1 MDGEP
6 LKKMLVGEEA
16 GVVDYA
22 LHMGL
27 STVPLNERIG
37 GPFTIR
43 FTGARTCM
51 SCGKRVKKFYG
62 QGLCYPCLMNAP
74 EASECIVRPELCRAH
89 LGEGRDPAWEKDHHL
104 TEHFVYLS
112 QTGTPSLATAA
123 KGGIKVGVTR
133 STQIPVRWIDQ
144 GAVLAVLI
152 ARTPYR
158 QLAGAIEVDLK
169 RTLADKTDWRKM
181 LQQVVPD
188 PTALLAAR
196 DAAVSGV
203 DAELKAYMLAAEEPR
218 TLTYPLRETLPKITS
233 VTFEKLPEITG
244 TLLGIKGQ
252 YLVWK
257 DGRVLN
263 VRNHTGY
270 HAEIE

>member
-6 LKKMLVGEEA
+6 LKKMLVGVEA
-16 GVVDYA
+16 GEVSYA
-22 LHMGL
+22 LHMGS
-27 STVPLNERIG
+27 STVPLAERIG
-37 GPFTIR
+37 HEFSLR

-89 LGEGRDPAWEKDHHL
+89 WGEGRDPVWEKEHHL

-112 QTGTPSLATAA
+112 QTG
-123 KGGIKVGVTR
+123 GVKVGVTR
-133 STQIPVRWIDQ
+133 ATQIPVRWVDQ

-169 RTLADKTDWRKM
+169 RSLADRTDWRKM
-181 LQQVVPD
+181 LKQVVPD
-188 PTALLAAR
+188 PDALIAAR
-196 DAAVSGV
+196 DTAASSVA
-203 DAELKAYMLAAEEPR
+203 AELKEFMLPTEAPR
-218 TLTYPLRETLPKITS
+218 TLVYPLRETLPKITS
-233 VTFEKLPEITG
+233 VSFEKLPEITG

-252 YLVWK
+252 YLLFK
-257 DGRVLN
+257 DGRVFN

-270 HAEIE
+270 HVELG

>member
-6 LKKMLVGEEA
+6 LRKMLVGEEA
-16 GVVDYA
+16 GTVNYA

-27 STVPLNERIG
+27 SIVPLNERIG
-37 GPFTIR
+37 TSFTMR

-62 QGLCYPCLMNAP
+62 QGLCYPCLTSAP

-89 LGEGRDPAWEKDHHL
+89 LGEGRDPQWEKDHHL
-104 TEHFVYLS
+104 QEHFVYLS
-112 QTGTPSLATAA
+112 QT
-123 KGGIKVGVTR
+123 GGIKVGVTR

-169 RTLADKTDWRKM
+169 RTMADRTDYRKM

-188 PTALLAAR
+188 PVSLLAAR
-196 DAAVSGV
+196 DVAV
-203 DAELKAYMLAAEEPR
+203 ANIAPELKEHMLTAEEPR
-218 TLTYPLRETLPKITS
+218 TLVYPLREMLPKITS
-233 VTFEKLPEITG
+233 VTFEKLPEISG

-257 DGRVLN
+257 DGRVFN

-270 HAEIE
+270 HAEIG

>member
-6 LKKMLVGEEA
+6 LKKMLA
-16 GVVDYA
+16 GVDAGEVNYA
-22 LHMGL
+22 LHLGA
-27 STVPLNERIG
+27 SIIPLTDRIG
-37 GPFTIR
+37 TPFTIR

-89 LGEGRDPAWEKDHHL
+89 LGEGRDPAWEKEHHVA
-104 TEHFVYLS
+104 EHLVYLS
-112 QTGTPSLATAA
+112 QT
-123 KGGIKVGVTR
+123 GGIKVGVTR
-133 STQIPVRWIDQ
+133 ATQIPVRWIDQ

-169 RTLADKTDWRKM
+169 KILADKTDWRKM

-188 PTALLAAR
+188 RSALTAAR
-196 DAAVSGV
+196 DAAVIAV
-203 DAELKAYMLAAEEPR
+203 APELKQYMLAAEEPQ
-218 TLTYPLRETLPKITS
+218 TLAYPMRETLPKITS
-233 VTFEKLPEITG
+233 VSFEKLPEITG

-252 YLVWK
+252 YLLWK
-257 DGRVLN
+257 DGRVFN